1 MKIVNPL
8 KDVDIVTSC
17 SISLNNY
24 QDTDYVVWLYC
35 SLPMYEY
42 IPVIHTCYDK
52 YDSQPGKELIT
63 ADKTDQQF
71 VSIYIYIY
79 IFIIHL

>member
-1 MKIVNPL
+1 MKSVNPL
-8 KDVDIVTSC
+8 KDVVDKVTSC
-17 SISLNNY
+17 SISLNIN

-52 YDSQPGKELIT
+52 YDSQLGKELIT
-63 ADKTDQQF
+63 ADKTDQH
-71 VSIYIYIY
+71 IYIYA
-79 IFIIHL
+79 FIIHL